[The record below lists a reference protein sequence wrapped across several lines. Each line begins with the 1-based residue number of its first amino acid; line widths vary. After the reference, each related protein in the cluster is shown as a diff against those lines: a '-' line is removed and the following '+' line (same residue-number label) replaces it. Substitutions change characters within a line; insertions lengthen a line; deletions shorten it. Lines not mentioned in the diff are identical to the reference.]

1 MCADSD
7 RRVAFGPE
15 NWLTEEPVDSGISR
29 CRALRTLQIEQLPME
44 IPFPFLCMLN
54 SILVKA
60 SSKRMLFVVTVW
72 VRKECLIRR
81 AISLR
86 LGSSGCEVLR
96 SRRRRWRSGRR
107 HIMTGKLC
115 LYLVCVIHPAGNE
128 ILDRRYFL
136 LSGHFQIV
144 SQSESCISLL

>member
-72 VRKECLIRR
+72 VRKEYLIRR
-81 AISLR
+81 AISLC
-86 LGSSGCEVLR
+86 LGGPDA
-96 SRRRRWRSGRR
+96 
-107 HIMTGKLC
+107 K
-115 LYLVCVIHPAGNE
+115 Y
-128 ILDRRYFL
+128 
-136 LSGHFQIV
+136 
-144 SQSESCISLL
+144 